1 MKDRFLPQ
9 SCRFSVE
16 HGQFIFTLAS
26 FWPHSA
32 EMTVLR
38 SAVYSGRKS
47 VLLPQSIM
55 GIDFE
60 LLSCLKLQ
68 RIHRSVLQNVKL
80 LVTYINLLCLSVSA
94 YLSVCLS
101 VSVRLHLSL
110 PLCLSVSVPISP
122 PICLS
127 VCLYFCLFVRLPL
140 SLSGILYVIF
150 CQYISFN
157 LKDQNLN

>member
-1 MKDRFLPQ
+1 MKDRLLPQ
-9 SCRFSVE
+9 SRPFSVE

-101 VSVRLHLSL
+101 LYVSISL
-110 PLCLSVSVPISP
+110 F
-122 PICLS
+122 LS
-127 VCLYFCLFVRLPL
+127 VCLSL
-140 SLSGILYVIF
+140 SLSPLLSVCLSVF
-150 CQYISFN
+150 LSVCLSAPVSFWNTIRHN
-157 LKDQNLN
+157 LPIYQF

>member
-1 MKDRFLPQ
+1 MKDRLLPQ
-9 SCRFSVE
+9 SCPFSVE

-101 VSVRLHLSL
+101 VCLCTSPSLSSSLSVC
-110 PLCLSVSVPISP
+110 LCLYLPSSLYVCIFV
-122 PICLS
+122 CLS
-127 VCLYFCLFVRLPL
+127 VCPCLFLEYYT
-140 SLSGILYVIF
+140 S
-150 CQYISFN
+150 
-157 LKDQNLN
+157 